1 MPTRNQIK
9 HKLRK
14 IDVVIL
20 CGGMGTRLGGA
31 VGDCPKSMV
40 KINQQPFLDI
50 LINYFSGF
58 GFRRFILCTG
68 HKSQVIRDHYSRR
81 KEHLE
86 FVISNEQTPLGTAGA
101 VKNAQRFIDSDTFLV
116 ANGDSFCSVDL
127 AQFHNFHLEK
137 RSLMSMVVVES
148 KDTADYGLVLLDDQ
162 NKIVGLEEKK
172 QEQSSGFI
180 NAGIYLFQKEILS
193 TIPAGAKYS
202 LEYDLFPKMINSN
215 CNAFVTGER
224 LIDIGTPER
233 LKLAK
238 EFFNTYT
245 YKKEDFYAT

>member
-1 MPTRNQIK
+1 MPIRNQIK

-31 VGDCPKSMV
+31 VGDRPKSMV

-81 KEHLE
+81 KEPLE

-101 VKNAQRFIDSDTFLV
+101 VKNAQRFIAGDTFLV

-137 RSLMSMVVVES
+137 RSLMSMVVVEA
-148 KDTADYGLVLLDDQ
+148 KDATSYGSVLINTESRVLGF
-162 NKIVGLEEKK
+162 KEKK
-172 QEQSSGFI
+172 HKQASGFT

-193 TIPAGAKYS
+193 AIPVGAKYS
-202 LEYDLFPKMINSN
+202 LEYDVFPKILNQP
-215 CNAFVTGER
+215 CYAFLTDGN
-224 LIDIGTPER
+224 LIDIGTPQR
-233 LKLAK
+233 LELAK
-238 EFFNTYT
+238 KFFSTYT
-245 YKKEDFYAT
+245 YKKEDFYAA